1 MDMTFYKQQ
10 CVTEI
15 SLRVFEIPQSLNTR
29 SPTHT
34 SSASVVANNGF
45 LFFLFLFISFQ
56 RTKFNSL
63 RLPGNIM
70 NGTKLISWCCKIIEI
85 EENHMHSGINQRNFE
100 KEILNLNCDKWT
112 NVGESMWKGSRRLKW
127 RLPLSAF
134 HKAWLLT
141 ILSADLI
148 LFNLFVSLQPFTRPF
163 LMEHQ
168 NEDFFFLSVSPPPIS
183 PSVASSPSCLYFF
196 FSLPLFLFVIIRY
209 WCRCKSYQC
218 FTW

>member
-1 MDMTFYKQQ
+1 MVFVFFCFYLYLFN
-10 CVTEI
+10 VPNSIHFDYLAT
-15 SLRVFEIPQSLNTR
+15 LWMVLNWY
-29 SPTHT
+29 PG
-34 SSASVVANNGF
+34 VV
-45 LFFLFLFISFQ
+45 
-56 RTKFNSL
+56 KSL
-63 RLPGNIM
+63 RLRKIIC
-70 NGTKLISWCCKIIEI
+70 TVVLIS
-85 EENHMHSGINQRNFE
+85 
-100 KEILNLNCDKWT
+100 EILNLNCDKWT

-196 FSLPLFLFVIIRY
+196 SLSLSFSLL
-209 WCRCKSYQC
+209 S
-218 FTW
+218 

>member
-1 MDMTFYKQQ
+1 MVFGFFCFYLYLFN
-10 CVTEI
+10 VPNSIHFDYLAT
-15 SLRVFEIPQSLNTR
+15 LWMVLNWY
-29 SPTHT
+29 PG
-34 SSASVVANNGF
+34 VV
-45 LFFLFLFISFQ
+45 
-56 RTKFNSL
+56 KSL
-63 RLPGNIM
+63 RLRKIIC
-70 NGTKLISWCCKIIEI
+70 TVVLISETLRKKYWIWTV
-85 EENHMHSGINQRNFE
+85 INRQMLVSQCE
-100 KEILNLNCDKWT
+100 KE
-112 NVGESMWKGSRRLKW
+112 VRRLKW

-168 NEDFFFLSVSPPPIS
+168 NEDFFFLSVSPPIS

>member
-1 MDMTFYKQQ
+1 MVFVFFCFYLYLFN
-10 CVTEI
+10 VPNST
-15 SLRVFEIPQSLNTR
+15 LWMVLNWY
-29 SPTHT
+29 PG
-34 SSASVVANNGF
+34 VV
-45 LFFLFLFISFQ
+45 
-56 RTKFNSL
+56 KSL
-63 RLPGNIM
+63 RLRKIIC
-70 NGTKLISWCCKIIEI
+70 TVVLIS
-85 EENHMHSGINQRNFE
+85 
-100 KEILNLNCDKWT
+100 EILNLNCDKWT

>member
-1 MDMTFYKQQ
+1 M
-10 CVTEI
+10 V
-15 SLRVFEIPQSLNTR
+15 LVFF
-29 SPTHT
+29 
-34 SSASVVANNGF
+34 V
-45 LFFLFLFISFQ
+45 FIYIFST
-56 RTKFNSL
+56 TKFNSL

-85 EENHMHSGINQRNFE
+85 EENHMHSGINQGNFE

-134 HKAWLLT
+134 HKHWLLA

-196 FSLPLFLFVIIRY
+196 FLSPSLSLCYHKVLV
-209 WCRCKSYQC
+209 
-218 FTW
+218 

>member
-1 MDMTFYKQQ
+1 M
-10 CVTEI
+10 
-15 SLRVFEIPQSLNTR
+15 
-29 SPTHT
+29 
-34 SSASVVANNGF
+34 ANNGF
-45 LFFLFLFISFQ
+45 CFFCFYLYLFNVPNSTLWMVLNWYPGVV
-56 RTKFNSL
+56 KSL
-63 RLPGNIM
+63 RLRKIIC
-70 NGTKLISWCCKIIEI
+70 TVVLIS
-85 EENHMHSGINQRNFE
+85 
-100 KEILNLNCDKWT
+100 EILNLNCDKWT

-196 FSLPLFLFVIIRY
+196 LSPSLSLCYHKVLV
-209 WCRCKSYQC
+209 
-218 FTW
+218 

>member
-1 MDMTFYKQQ
+1 MVFGFFCFYLYLFN
-10 CVTEI
+10 VPNSIHFDYLAT
-15 SLRVFEIPQSLNTR
+15 LWMVLNWY
-29 SPTHT
+29 PG
-34 SSASVVANNGF
+34 VV
-45 LFFLFLFISFQ
+45 
-56 RTKFNSL
+56 KSL
-63 RLPGNIM
+63 RLR
-70 NGTKLISWCCKIIEI
+70 KII
-85 EENHMHSGINQRNFE
+85 MHSGINQRNFE

-141 ILSADLI
+141 ILSANLI

-168 NEDFFFLSVSPPPIS
+168 NEDFFFSVCLSSTYLSICRLIS
-183 PSVASSPSCLYFF
+183 LLSLFF
-196 FSLPLFLFVIIRY
+196 FSLLLFLFVIIRY